1 MATSKGSKRG
11 IDEQQLEGGGGG
23 GGSISGT
30 KWSSMPSLRSFVDYK
45 AGTVDDLK
53 KIVSAPNA
61 KLKGAAKA
69 AKEESIDRAITRT
82 AVRAGAAGAVSAAV
96 DSGIKSSNATEGRQ
110 SNGSDN
116 EFMGSAKRDSG
127 NPTEYSGTGMAKGG
141 MVNKKKMAYNAVYMG
156 KGKRK

>member
-30 KWSSMPSLRSFVDYK
+30 KWSSMPSLKSN
-45 AGTVDDLK
+45 ASTMDDLK
-53 KIVSAPNA
+53 KIVADTP

-69 AKEESIDRAITRT
+69 AKEEAIDRAITRT
-82 AVRAGAAGAVSAAV
+82 VVRAGAAGAAGATVAAGLKSAT
-96 DSGIKSSNATEGRQ
+96 ATEGRQ

-116 EFMGSAKRDSG
+116 EFMGSANRDSS

-141 MVNKKKMAYNAVYMG
+141 MVKKKMAYNAVYMG

>member
-23 GGSISGT
+23 GGVSGT
-30 KWSSMPSLRSFVDYK
+30 KWSSMPSLKSN
-45 AGTVDDLK
+45 ASTMDDLK
-53 KIVSAPNA
+53 KIVSEPNT

-82 AVRAGAAGAVSAAV
+82 VVRAGAAGAAGATVAA
-96 DSGIKSSNATEGRQ
+96 GIKSATATEGRQ

-116 EFMGSAKRDSG
+116 EFMGVANRDPS

-141 MVNKKKMAYNAVYMG
+141 MVNKKKMVYNAVYMG

>member
-23 GGSISGT
+23 GGVSGT
-30 KWSSMPSLRSFVDYK
+30 KWSSMPSLKSN
-45 AGTVDDLK
+45 ASTMDDLK
-53 KIVSAPNA
+53 KIVSEPNT

-69 AKEESIDRAITRT
+69 AKEESIDRAVTRT
-82 AVRAGAAGAVSAAV
+82 VVRAGAAGAAGATVAA
-96 DSGIKSSNATEGRQ
+96 GIKSATATEGRQ

-116 EFMGSAKRDSG
+116 EFMGSANRDSS

-141 MVNKKKMAYNAVYMG
+141 VVNKKKMAYNAVYMG
-156 KGKRK
+156 KDKRK

>member
-1 MATSKGSKRG
+1 MATNKGTKKG

-30 KWSSMPSLRSFVDYK
+30 KWSSMPSLRSN
-45 AGTVDDLK
+45 ASTMDDLK
-53 KIVSAPNA
+53 KIVSEPNT
-61 KLKGAAKA
+61 KLKGGAKA

-82 AVRAGAAGAVSAAV
+82 VVRAGAAGAAGATVAA
-96 DSGIKSSNATEGRQ
+96 GIKSATATEGRQ

-116 EFMGSAKRDSG
+116 EFMGAANRDPS

-141 MVNKKKMAYNAVYMG
+141 VVNKKKMAYNAVYMG

>member
-30 KWSSMPSLRSFVDYK
+30 KWSSMPSLKSN
-45 AGTVDDLK
+45 ASTMDDLK
-53 KIVSAPNA
+53 KIVSEPNT

-69 AKEESIDRAITRT
+69 AKEEAIDRAITRT
-82 AVRAGAAGAVSAAV
+82 VVRAGAAGAAGATVAA
-96 DSGIKSSNATEGRQ
+96 GIKSATATEGRQ

-116 EFMGSAKRDSG
+116 EFMGSANRDSS

-141 MVNKKKMAYNAVYMG
+141 MVKKKMAYNAVYMG

>member
-1 MATSKGSKRG
+1 MATNKGSKKG

-30 KWSSMPSLRSFVDYK
+30 KWSSMPSLKSN
-45 AGTVDDLK
+45 ASTMDDLK
-53 KIVSAPNA
+53 KIVSEPNT

-82 AVRAGAAGAVSAAV
+82 VVRAGAAGAAGATVAA
-96 DSGIKSSNATEGRQ
+96 GIKSATATEGRQ

-116 EFMGSAKRDSG
+116 DFMGTANRDPS

>member
-30 KWSSMPSLRSFVDYK
+30 KWSSMPSLKSN
-45 AGTVDDLK
+45 ASTMDDLK
-53 KIVSAPNA
+53 KIVADTP

-82 AVRAGAAGAVSAAV
+82 VVRAGAAGAAGATVAA
-96 DSGIKSSNATEGRQ
+96 GIKSATATEGRQ

-116 EFMGSAKRDSG
+116 EFMGSANRDSS

-141 MVNKKKMAYNAVYMG
+141 MVKKKMAYNAVYMG

>member
-30 KWSSMPSLRSFVDYK
+30 KWSSMPSLKSN
-45 AGTVDDLK
+45 ASTMDDLK
-53 KIVSAPNA
+53 KIVADTP

-69 AKEESIDRAITRT
+69 AKEEAIDRAITRT
-82 AVRAGAAGAVSAAV
+82 VVRAGAAGAAGAAV
-96 DSGIKSSNATEGRQ
+96 ASSIGGATATEGKQ

-156 KGKRK
+156 KDKRK

>member
-23 GGSISGT
+23 GGISGT
-30 KWSSMPSLRSFVDYK
+30 KWSSMPSLKSN
-45 AGTVDDLK
+45 ASTMDDLK
-53 KIVSAPNA
+53 KIVSDTS
-61 KLKGAAKA
+61 KLKGSAKA

-82 AVRAGAAGAVSAAV
+82 VVRAGATGAAGTAVA
-96 DSGIKSSNATEGRQ
+96 SSIGGATATEGRQ

-116 EFMGSAKRDSG
+116 EFMGSANRDSS

>member
-1 MATSKGSKRG
+1 MATSKDSKRG

-30 KWSSMPSLRSFVDYK
+30 KWSSMPSLRSN
-45 AGTVDDLK
+45 ASTMDDLK
-53 KIVSAPNA
+53 KIVSDTP

-69 AKEESIDRAITRT
+69 AKEEAIDRAITRT
-82 AVRAGAAGAVSAAV
+82 VVRAGAAGAAGATVAA
-96 DSGIKSSNATEGRQ
+96 GIKSATATEGRQ

-116 EFMGSAKRDSG
+116 EFMGSANRDSN

-141 MVNKKKMAYNAVYMG
+141 MVKKKMAYNAVYMG

>member
-30 KWSSMPSLRSFVDYK
+30 KWSSMPSLKSN
-45 AGTVDDLK
+45 ASTMDDLK
-53 KIVSAPNA
+53 KIVADTP

-69 AKEESIDRAITRT
+69 AKEEAIDRAITRT
-82 AVRAGAAGAVSAAV
+82 VVRAGAAGAAGATVAA
-96 DSGIKSSNATEGRQ
+96 GIKSATATEGRQ

-116 EFMGSAKRDSG
+116 EFMGSANRDPS

-141 MVNKKKMAYNAVYMG
+141 MVKKKMAYNAVYMG

>member
-23 GGSISGT
+23 GGNASGISGT
-30 KWSSMPSLRSFVDYK
+30 KWSSMPSLKSN
-45 AGTVDDLK
+45 ASTMDDLK
-53 KIVSAPNA
+53 KIVSDTS
-61 KLKGAAKA
+61 KLKGGAKA
-69 AKEESIDRAITRT
+69 AKEEAIDRAITRT
-82 AVRAGAAGAVSAAV
+82 VVRAGAAGAAGATVAA
-96 DSGIKSSNATEGRQ
+96 GIKSATATEGRQ

-156 KGKRK
+156 KDKRK

>member
-30 KWSSMPSLRSFVDYK
+30 KWSSMPSLKSN
-45 AGTVDDLK
+45 ASTMDDLK
-53 KIVSAPNA
+53 KIVADTP

-69 AKEESIDRAITRT
+69 AKEEAIDRAITRT
-82 AVRAGAAGAVSAAV
+82 VVRAGAAGAAGATVAA
-96 DSGIKSSNATEGRQ
+96 GIKSATATEGRQ

-116 EFMGSAKRDSG
+116 EFMGSANRDSS

-141 MVNKKKMAYNAVYMG
+141 MVKKKMAYNAVYMG

>member
-30 KWSSMPSLRSFVDYK
+30 KWSSMPSLKSN
-45 AGTVDDLK
+45 ASTMDDLK
-53 KIVSAPNA
+53 KIVADTP

-69 AKEESIDRAITRT
+69 AKEEAIDRAITRT
-82 AVRAGAAGAVSAAV
+82 VVRAGAAGAAGATVAA
-96 DSGIKSSNATEGRQ
+96 GIKSATATEGRQ

-116 EFMGSAKRDSG
+116 EFMGSANRDSS

-141 MVNKKKMAYNAVYMG
+141 MVNKKKMAYNAVYMC

>member
-23 GGSISGT
+23 GGNASGISGT
-30 KWSSMPSLRSFVDYK
+30 KWSSMPSLKSN
-45 AGTVDDLK
+45 ASTMGDLK
-53 KIVSAPNA
+53 KIVSDTS
-61 KLKGAAKA
+61 KLKGSAKA

-82 AVRAGAAGAVSAAV
+82 VVRAGAAGAAGAAV
-96 DSGIKSSNATEGRQ
+96 ASSIGGATATEGRQ

-116 EFMGSAKRDSG
+116 EFMGSANRDSS

>member
-30 KWSSMPSLRSFVDYK
+30 KWSSMPSFKSN
-45 AGTVDDLK
+45 ASTMDDLK
-53 KIVSAPNA
+53 KIVADTS

-69 AKEESIDRAITRT
+69 AKEEAIDRAITRT
-82 AVRAGAAGAVSAAV
+82 VVRAGAAGAAGATVAA
-96 DSGIKSSNATEGRQ
+96 GIKSATATEGRQ

-116 EFMGSAKRDSG
+116 EFMGSANRDPS

-156 KGKRK
+156 KDKRK

>member
-23 GGSISGT
+23 GGISGT
-30 KWSSMPSLRSFVDYK
+30 KWSSMPSLKSN
-45 AGTVDDLK
+45 ASTMDDLK

-61 KLKGAAKA
+61 KLKGSAKA

-82 AVRAGAAGAVSAAV
+82 VVRAGAAGAAGATVAA
-96 DSGIKSSNATEGRQ
+96 GIKSATATEGRQ

-116 EFMGSAKRDSG
+116 EFMGTANRDPS

>member
-30 KWSSMPSLRSFVDYK
+30 KWSSMPSLRSN
-45 AGTVDDLK
+45 ASTMDDLK
-53 KIVSAPNA
+53 KIVADTP

-69 AKEESIDRAITRT
+69 AKEEAIDRAITRT
-82 AVRAGAAGAVSAAV
+82 VVRAGAAGAAGATVAA
-96 DSGIKSSNATEGRQ
+96 GIKSATATEGRQ

-116 EFMGSAKRDSG
+116 EFMGSANRDPS

-141 MVNKKKMAYNAVYMG
+141 MVKKKMAYNAVYMG

>member
-30 KWSSMPSLRSFVDYK
+30 KWSSMPSLKSN
-45 AGTVDDLK
+45 ASTMDDLK
-53 KIVSAPNA
+53 KIVADTP

-82 AVRAGAAGAVSAAV
+82 VVRAGAAGAAGATVAA
-96 DSGIKSSNATEGRQ
+96 GIKSATATEGRQ

-116 EFMGSAKRDSG
+116 EFMGSANRDPS

>member
-23 GGSISGT
+23 GGVSGT
-30 KWSSMPSLRSFVDYK
+30 KWSSMPSLKSN
-45 AGTVDDLK
+45 ASTMDDLK
-53 KIVSAPNA
+53 KIVSDTS
-61 KLKGAAKA
+61 KLKGSAKA

-82 AVRAGAAGAVSAAV
+82 VVRGGAAGAAGAAV
-96 DSGIKSSNATEGRQ
+96 ASSIGGATATEGKQ

-116 EFMGSAKRDSG
+116 EFMGSANRDSS

-156 KGKRK
+156 KDKRK

>member
-23 GGSISGT
+23 GGVSGT
-30 KWSSMPSLRSFVDYK
+30 KWSSMPSLRSN
-45 AGTVDDLK
+45 ASTMDDLK
-53 KIVSAPNA
+53 KIVSEPNT

-82 AVRAGAAGAVSAAV
+82 VVRAGAAGAAGATVAA
-96 DSGIKSSNATEGRQ
+96 GIKSATATEGRQ

-116 EFMGSAKRDSG
+116 EFMGVANRDPS

-141 MVNKKKMAYNAVYMG
+141 MVNKKKMVYNAVYMG

>member
-30 KWSSMPSLRSFVDYK
+30 KWSSMPSLKSN
-45 AGTVDDLK
+45 ASTMDDLK
-53 KIVSAPNA
+53 KIVADTP

-69 AKEESIDRAITRT
+69 AKEEAIDRAITRT
-82 AVRAGAAGAVSAAV
+82 VVRAGAAGAAGATVAA
-96 DSGIKSSNATEGRQ
+96 GIKSATATEGRQ

-116 EFMGSAKRDSG
+116 EFMGSANRDSS

-141 MVNKKKMAYNAVYMG
+141 MVKKRMAYNAVYMG

>member
-30 KWSSMPSLRSFVDYK
+30 KWSSMPSFKSN
-45 AGTVDDLK
+45 ASTMDDLK
-53 KIVSAPNA
+53 KIVADTP

-69 AKEESIDRAITRT
+69 AKEEAIDRAITRT
-82 AVRAGAAGAVSAAV
+82 VVRAGAAGAAGATVAA
-96 DSGIKSSNATEGRQ
+96 GIKSATATEGRQ

-116 EFMGSAKRDSG
+116 EFMGSANRDSS

-141 MVNKKKMAYNAVYMG
+141 MVKKKMAYNAVYMG

>member
-30 KWSSMPSLRSFVDYK
+30 KWSSMPSLRSN
-45 AGTVDDLK
+45 ASTVDDLK
-53 KIVSAPNA
+53 KIVADTP

-69 AKEESIDRAITRT
+69 AKEEAIDRAITRT
-82 AVRAGAAGAVSAAV
+82 VVRAGAAGAAGATVAA
-96 DSGIKSSNATEGRQ
+96 GIKSATATEGRQ

-116 EFMGSAKRDSG
+116 EFMGTANRDPS

>member
-23 GGSISGT
+23 GGVSGT
-30 KWSSMPSLRSFVDYK
+30 KWSSMPSLKSN
-45 AGTVDDLK
+45 ASTMDDLK
-53 KIVSAPNA
+53 KIVADTP

-69 AKEESIDRAITRT
+69 AKEEAIDRAITRT
-82 AVRAGAAGAVSAAV
+82 VVRAGAAGAAGATVAA
-96 DSGIKSSNATEGRQ
+96 GIKSATATEGRQ

-116 EFMGSAKRDSG
+116 EFMGSANRDSS

-141 MVNKKKMAYNAVYMG
+141 MVKKKMAYNAVYMG

>member
-23 GGSISGT
+23 GGGSVSGT
-30 KWSSMPSLRSFVDYK
+30 KWSSMPSLKSN
-45 AGTVDDLK
+45 ASTMDDLK
-53 KIVSAPNA
+53 KIVSEPNT

-69 AKEESIDRAITRT
+69 AKEESIDRAVTRT
-82 AVRAGAAGAVSAAV
+82 VVRAGAAGAAGATVAA
-96 DSGIKSSNATEGRQ
+96 GIKSATATEGRQ

-116 EFMGSAKRDSG
+116 EFMGSANRDSS

-156 KGKRK
+156 KDKRK

>member
-23 GGSISGT
+23 GGISGT
-30 KWSSMPSLRSFVDYK
+30 KWSSMPSLKSN
-45 AGTVDDLK
+45 ASTMDDLK
-53 KIVSAPNA
+53 KIVSDTS
-61 KLKGAAKA
+61 KLKGGAKA

-82 AVRAGAAGAVSAAV
+82 VVRAGAAGAAGAGAAV
-96 DSGIKSSNATEGRQ
+96 ATSDKQ

-116 EFMGSAKRDSG
+116 EFMGSAKRDSS

>member
-30 KWSSMPSLRSFVDYK
+30 KWSSMPSLKSN
-45 AGTVDDLK
+45 ASTMDDLK
-53 KIVSAPNA
+53 KIVADTP

-69 AKEESIDRAITRT
+69 AKEEAIDRAITRT
-82 AVRAGAAGAVSAAV
+82 GVRAGAAGAAGATVAA
-96 DSGIKSSNATEGRQ
+96 GIKSATATEGRQ

-116 EFMGSAKRDSG
+116 EFMGSANRDSS

-141 MVNKKKMAYNAVYMG
+141 MVKKKMAYNAVYMG

>member
-30 KWSSMPSLRSFVDYK
+30 KWSSMPSLKSN
-45 AGTVDDLK
+45 ASTMDDLK
-53 KIVSAPNA
+53 KIVADTP

-69 AKEESIDRAITRT
+69 AKEEAIDRAITRT
-82 AVRAGAAGAVSAAV
+82 VVRAGAAGAAGATVAA
-96 DSGIKSSNATEGRQ
+96 GIKSATATEGRQ

-116 EFMGSAKRDSG
+116 EFMGTANRDSS

-141 MVNKKKMAYNAVYMG
+141 MVKKKMAYNAVYMG

>member
-30 KWSSMPSLRSFVDYK
+30 KWSSMPSLKSN
-45 AGTVDDLK
+45 ASTMDDLK
-53 KIVSAPNA
+53 KIVADTP

-69 AKEESIDRAITRT
+69 AKEEAIDRAITRT
-82 AVRAGAAGAVSAAV
+82 VVRAGAAGAAGATVAA
-96 DSGIKSSNATEGRQ
+96 GIKSATATEGRQ

-116 EFMGSAKRDSG
+116 EFMGSAKRDQQ

-141 MVNKKKMAYNAVYMG
+141 MVKKKMAYNAVYMG